1 MSITRFFHFLHTPS
15 PESILKNYLKE
26 IVYGGNDGIITT
38 FAVVSGFTGA
48 VGNVD
53 ASLGASVVILFGLA
67 NLFADATSM
76 GLGDFLSLRSE
87 QDSYISAR
95 FGEREAIA
103 QYPSDKKE
111 ETLRLLRSR
120 GYTRAEAYRITDLLA
135 KNQELW
141 LDFIMEFKH
150 GRSNSE
156 ENPAMNGAVTFVS
169 FIIFGSI
176 PLLPYFFIGANVG
189 LSFIWAV
196 IGAFVALL
204 LLGILRWRVTRLQ
217 PLRSIGEVL
226 ILGIVASFIAYF
238 VGVFVG

>member
-1 MSITRFFHFLHTPS
+1 MSITRFLHFIHS
-15 PESILKNYLKE
+15 PAPENLFRDYLKE

-48 VGNVD
+48 AGNVD
-53 ASLGASVVILFGLA
+53 ASLGVGVVILFGLA
-67 NLFADATSM
+67 NLLADATSM

-87 QDSYISAR
+87 QDSYTSAR
-95 FGEREAIA
+95 LGEQAETVK
-103 QYPSDKKE
+103 YPSDKKE

-135 KNQELW
+135 KNEDLW

-150 GRSNSE
+150 GQSNSE
-156 ENPAMNGAVTFVS
+156 ENPAMNGVVTFGS
-169 FIIFGSI
+169 FLVFGSI

-196 IGAFVALL
+196 IGTIVALL
-204 LLGILRWRVTRLQ
+204 LLGILRWRVTRLN
-217 PLRSIGEVL
+217 PVRSIGEVL
-226 ILGIVASFIAYF
+226 ILGLVASLIAYF